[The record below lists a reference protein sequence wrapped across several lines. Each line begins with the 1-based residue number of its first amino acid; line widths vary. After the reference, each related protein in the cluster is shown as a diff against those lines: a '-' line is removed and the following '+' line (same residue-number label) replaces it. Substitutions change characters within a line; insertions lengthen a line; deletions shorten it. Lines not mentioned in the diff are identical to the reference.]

1 MNPSPLAGVDLHD
14 IIAAPPP
21 AFWPPAPG
29 WWILALLVLGAV
41 TLLGWRLIIAWRRRR
56 HQAGILGELASL
68 STDTPEQLAT
78 QVSILLRRVALMC
91 FARPEV
97 APLSG
102 DAWLVF
108 LDRTGGNG
116 EFVHGVGQVLATA
129 PYAAAPARDSEDEN
143 MKANIKANIKANNE
157 ALIALARQWIKH
169 NLGQSGGQQ
178 R

>member
-1 MNPSPLAGVDLHD
+1 MTPSPLAGVDLHD

-29 WWILALLVLGAV
+29 WWIVALLVLGAV
-41 TLLGWRLIIAWRRRR
+41 TLLGWRLLTLWRRRR
-56 HQAGILGELASL
+56 HQARILAELESL
-68 STDTPEQLAT
+68 PTDAPEQLAT

-129 PYAAAPARDSEDEN
+129 PYAAAPARNSDDESN
-143 MKANIKANIKANNE
+143 ISNNKAIYKANNE

-169 NLGQSGGQQ
+169 NLGQSDG
-178 R
+178 RHK